1 MLEDNLC
8 RNSPMS
14 RASYIAI
21 NASEEYMWQCLMVGD
36 IMMSGIQYIYL
47 TNFVMFLNYS

>member
-21 NASEEYMWQCLMVGD
+21 KCFRR
-36 IMMSGIQYIYL
+36 IYAAVSYGWGYYDEQHSVYL
-47 TNFVMFLNYS
+47 SYQFCYVP

>member
-14 RASYIAI
+14 GVSYIAI
-21 NASEEYMWQCLMVGD
+21 NASEEYTSGSCLCLKVGD
-36 IMMSGIQYIYL
+36 TMMNNVQHI
-47 TNFVMFLNYS
+47 